1 MKTLILSLLIFVS
14 TSANAALFLPSCYN
28 YSSGNDAVSFSYQSC
43 VNNNFRAIDRALEGV
58 QFFQYCSN
66 MGDRV
71 SYTFTSCVQ
80 SNFRAAERA
89 LRERNVYLQMC
100 SNFNPN
106 TLDYSFTS
114 CVNSNWRSVERA
126 VR

>member
-1 MKTLILSLLIFVS
+1 MKSLILSLLIFAS
-14 TSANAALFLPSCYN
+14 SAANATLFLPSCYN

-43 VNNNFRAIDRALEGV
+43 VNNNFRAIDRALDGA
-58 QFFQYCSN
+58 QFFRYCSN
-66 MGDRV
+66 TGNQV
-71 SYTFTSCVQ
+71 SYFFTSCIQ
-80 SNFRAAERA
+80 NNFRTAERA
-89 LRERNVYLQMC
+89 LQSRGIFLQMC

-114 CVNSNWRSVERA
+114 CVNSNWRTIERT